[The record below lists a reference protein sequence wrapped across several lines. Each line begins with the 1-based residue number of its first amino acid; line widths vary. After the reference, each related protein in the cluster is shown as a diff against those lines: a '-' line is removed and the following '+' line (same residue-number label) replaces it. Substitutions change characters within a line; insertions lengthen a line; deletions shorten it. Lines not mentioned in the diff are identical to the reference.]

1 MFVFRKYR
9 ILVVGISFMLLV
21 SACGSSAE
29 QQATI
34 STAVAQTVE
43 AERSLTEIASKPTI
57 TPQATVPVLADT
69 PVSGATPTNAP
80 TTVAGSVDPNCA
92 KASLVGEDPPDGVLL
107 QPGQTYWKTWTLRNV
122 GTCTWN
128 QSYSLIFW
136 SGDLMGGLTSYPL
149 DDEVSPNEQKDISI
163 MLKAPDTDGTF
174 TGFWRLQSPWNA
186 NFGVG
191 PSDEPF
197 YVKIQVS
204 SAAEP
209 EFGIANVTY
218 NLVRDPAVGCPTNVL
233 YTLYVTVSSSG
244 PFEIDYRWNQSDGN
258 ESGTKP
264 LEFTKAESKTL
275 SREWMVGKGDSSNT
289 RWIEFVVTE
298 PEYHEYGKATF
309 ENLCP

>member
-1 MFVFRKYR
+1 MFVFRNYR
-9 ILVVGISFMLLV
+9 ILVVGISLMLFV
-21 SACGSSAE
+21 SACGSSARQE
-29 QQATI
+29 TTI
-34 STAVAQTVE
+34 ATAVAQTVQ
-43 AERSLTEIASKPTI
+43 AENSLTEIASHATL

-69 PVSGATPTNAP
+69 PIPAGTPTNAP
-80 TTVAGSVDPNCA
+80 TTVAGSVDPNCV
-92 KASLVGEDPPDGVLL
+92 KASLVNEDPPDGVLL
-107 QPGQTYWKTWTLRNV
+107 QPGQIYWKTWTLLNT

-128 QSYSLIFW
+128 KAYSIIFW
-136 SGDLMGGLTSYPL
+136 SGDLMGGLTSYSL

-174 TGFWRLQSPWNA
+174 TGYWRLQSPWNS

-191 PSDEPF
+191 PADDPF
-197 YVKIQVS
+197 YVEIQVS
-204 SAAEP
+204 SAATP
-209 EFGIANVTY
+209 EFGIAHVTY
-218 NLVRDPAVGCPTNVL
+218 NLVRDPEIGCPTNVR

-275 SREWMVGKGDSSNT
+275 SREWMVGKGDSPNT

-298 PEYHEYGKATF
+298 PEYHEYGKAQF

>member
-1 MFVFRKYR
+1 MLAFRNYR
-9 ILVVGISFMLLV
+9 ILVVGISFMLIV

-29 QQATI
+29 KQSEI
-34 STAVAQTVE
+34 STAVVQTVQ
-43 AERSLTEIASKPTI
+43 AEKSLTEIVSQPTL
-57 TPQATVPVLADT
+57 TPQPTLPVET
-69 PVSGATPTNAP
+69 PISAVTPTNAP

-92 KASLVGEDPPDGVLL
+92 KASLVSEDPPDGVLL
-107 QPGQTYWKTWTLRNV
+107 QPGQTYWKSWTLLNT

-128 QSYSLIFW
+128 RSYSLVFW

-163 MLKAPDTDGTF
+163 LLKAPDTDGTF
-174 TGFWRLQSPWNA
+174 TGYWRLQSPWNA

-191 PSDEPF
+191 PADDSF

-209 EFGIANVTY
+209 EFGISNVTY
-218 NLVRDPAVGCPTNVL
+218 NLVRDPATGCPTNVR
-233 YTLYVTVSSSG
+233 YTLYVTISSSG

-264 LEFTKAESKTL
+264 LEFTTAESKTL
-275 SREWMVGKGDSSNT
+275 SREWMVGRGDSSNT

-298 PEYHEYGKATF
+298 PEYREYGKATF
-309 ENLCP
+309 ENLCS